1 MVQKLCVCRRRHP
14 RKNFSMKTK
23 NPPIIRPGQRH
34 PYHKAS
40 QREIDERRG
49 AVARLLARGLSKM
62 AIHRF
67 IRAKFFRQ
75 WRTADRDIAFVI
87 GITNK

>member
-1 MVQKLCVCRRRHP
+1 MIQEKTPKQP
-14 RKNFSMKTK
+14 R
-23 NPPIIRPGQRH
+23 IRPGQRV

-49 AVARLLARGLSKM
+49 AVTRLLARGVPKM

-67 IRAKFFRQ
+67 VKEKFFRQ
-75 WRTADRDIAFVI
+75 WRTADRDIAFVTSI
-87 GITNK
+87 GNT